1 MSKFVRPFGKEN
13 QTASPVRAAGCAK
26 CGKNGYA
33 ALRVALRLDP
43 AKPAETVFWKKQCVF
58 CGTIAR
64 YRGRAADGT
73 EKEFPAFYMPYSNG
87 RGFSVKF
94 RDFYLPADLY
104 TTEDGKADV
113 AKKVRLVVQLVRL
126 AEQNPKRSEFSWAEI
141 NSALDNM

>member
-13 QTASPVRAAGCAK
+13 QTATPVRAAGCAK

-33 ALRVALRLDP
+33 ALRVALRRAPD
-43 AKPAETVFWKKQCVF
+43 KPAETVFWKKQCVF

-64 YRGRAADGT
+64 WVGRAADGT
-73 EKEFPAFYMPYSNG
+73 EKEFPAFYMPYSTG

-113 AKKVRLVVQLVRL
+113 AKKVRLVAQLARL
-126 AEQNPKRSEFSWAEI
+126 AEQNPKRSEFSVAEI